1 MDALRKEAEDLA
13 EQRRKAREEAKE
25 WSKNVQMESDDERE
39 RKAKK
44 AANRKVKS
52 EVASADEGANGEG
65 APKKKRVRKVK
76 KEKGATSGKEGSDA
90 EDGALFSGGEEAEK
104 PVKKVRD
111 ACLFAL
117 PVGTCID
124 GWYLYYS
131 AQRSVLLGM
140 TKTKSLIMR
149 LHGRNSSTSP
159 SSVLHWCTNH

>member
-1 MDALRKEAEDLA
+1 M
-13 EQRRKAREEAKE
+13 
-25 WSKNVQMESDDERE
+25 QMESDDERE

-52 EVASADEGANGEG
+52 EVVSADEGANGEG

-111 ACLFAL
+111 VRLFAP

-124 GWYLYYS
+124 RLCFYYS
-131 AQRSVLLGM
+131 ARRSVLLGM
-140 TKTKSLIMR
+140 TKTKSLIVR
-149 LHGRNSSTSP
+149 PHGRNSSTSL
-159 SSVLHWCTNH
+159 SSFPHRRTDH

>member
-1 MDALRKEAEDLA
+1 
-13 EQRRKAREEAKE
+13 
-25 WSKNVQMESDDERE
+25 MESDDERE

-52 EVASADEGANGEG
+52 EVVSADEGANGEG

-111 ACLFAL
+111 ARLFAL
-117 PVGTCID
+117 PVKTWVERPCF
-124 GWYLYYS
+124 YYS
-131 AQRSVLLGM
+131 AQRNVLLGM
-140 TKTKSLIMR
+140 TKTKNLIVHP
-149 LHGRNSSTSP
+149 HGRNSSTSP
-159 SSVLHWCTNH
+159 SSFLHRCTNH